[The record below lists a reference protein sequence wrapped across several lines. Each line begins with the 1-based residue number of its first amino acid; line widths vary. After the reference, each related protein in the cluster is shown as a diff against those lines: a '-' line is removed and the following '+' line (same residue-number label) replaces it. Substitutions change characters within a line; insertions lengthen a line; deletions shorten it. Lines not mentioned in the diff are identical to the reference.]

1 MFAIETLVCKAF
13 LCLGGQPF
21 HFVLRKLYI
30 FKQSTNLW
38 HIRQTFRVH
47 VAEWGTPVVYTFIY
61 LLLQSHL
68 IMWVCG
74 AYVARACFFM

>member
-1 MFAIETLVCKAF
+1 MANTA
-13 LCLGGQPF
+13 
-21 HFVLRKLYI
+21 
-30 FKQSTNLW
+30 
-38 HIRQTFRVH
+38 TFRVH
-47 VAEWGTPVVYTFIY
+47 VTEWGTLVAYTFIY